1 MKSYPTTAVTTSTT
15 TNTKFTPEHQP
26 RKHPPVVGG
35 SSSVL
40 RFGNMNFPL
49 VPRASSTSLI
59 RVSKLAMSSGV
70 NNTLA

>member
-1 MKSYPTTAVTTSTT
+1 M
-15 TNTKFTPEHQP
+15 
-26 RKHPPVVGG
+26 
-35 SSSVL
+35 